1 MELKSVKNM
10 VADVAKE
17 NATLRLIAKQGDC
30 GTRFL
35 HIAIARDGERLFV
48 SQDTG
53 VVFNVRRPDQASAM
67 FAGTVETDGTV
78 TVPLRAWALELA
90 GRLEC
95 DVSLIASGDK
105 KLTTGTFFVE
115 VEASSCPEENMIE
128 EEEYSVLLNLIA
140 SVESGEAERCA
151 AEQIRSA
158 NESARD
164 AAEGLRAQAEAL
176 RNAAESGREEE
187 AAALLERL
195 EDAAEQYEGGLSHTH
210 LSEDIVDLDIPV
222 SLADL
227 EQDAQ
232 HRTVTDA
239 EKQSWNAATSGSSE
253 NLLSQLLSCVYPV
266 GSIYLSVNETSPV
279 IFLGGQWERI
289 SDRFLL
295 ASGSS
300 YAAGSTG
307 GSALH
312 NHDYKLSFANYN
324 LGFDTSADGLGAYNY
339 DSKSYVKARVAGGVS
354 AKGLY
359 NVSVE
364 THTLSVSYLDGGNT
378 SYKENLPPYLAVYAW
393 KRVA

>member
-1 MELKSVKNM
+1 MDNTPRGRIGEH
-10 VADVAKE
+10 AKG
-17 NATLRLIAKQGDC
+17 NRPNNPDMLWID
-30 GTRFL
+30 
-35 HIAIARDGERLFV
+35 AIAQQGLAAFCIAALAELIGEH
-48 SQDTG
+48 
-53 VVFNVRRPDQASAM
+53 
-67 FAGTVETDGTV
+67 
-78 TVPLRAWALELA
+78 AL
-90 GRLEC
+90 
-95 DVSLIASGDK
+95 
-105 KLTTGTFFVE
+105 
-115 VEASSCPEENMIE
+115 
-128 EEEYSVLLNLIA
+128 
-140 SVESGEAERCA
+140 A
-151 AEQIRSA
+151 AEWNARYEAIRETVNRNYWDEKDGCYYDIGSKRGEFMKILTPA
-158 NESARD
+158 SFWPLVS
-164 AAEGLRAQAEAL
+164 GMGTPAQAEAL

-266 GSIYLSVNETSPV
+266 GSIYLSVNETSPA

-324 LGFDTSADGLGAYNY
+324 LGFDTSADGLGVYNY
-339 DSKSYVKARVAGGVS
+339 DSKSYVKARVAGGVN